1 MFIEDPSN
9 FHSPEGTSVRQTE
22 YCCRATESSTPP
34 IENIPH
40 KVPTLKNVRKK
51 ISKLTHAFETTS
63 KPVQPIIDNQQQQ
76 IIGNIPITLNLLF
89 GEGIKTRSFQV
100 NQSSTIKLVI
110 QKAIDEF
117 NAMFSAEKTKLRLK
131 EDIDLYVLKPSKK
144 NGKPKQDMPYFNE
157 DTIVCNCY
165 TNTFSLLWKDNPDVI
180 TEMFELDRTR
190 NQMCKGGCLMF

>member
-9 FHSPEGTSVRQTE
+9 LHSPEGTSVRQTE

-117 NAMFSAEKTKLRLK
+117 NAMFSAERTKLRLK

-165 TNTFSLLWKDNPDVI
+165 TNTFSLLWKDNPEVI

>member
-1 MFIEDPSN
+1 MFFEEHSN
-9 FHSPEGTSVRQTE
+9 LHSPEGNFGRQTE

-34 IENIPH
+34 IENLPR
-40 KVPTLKNVRKK
+40 KVPTFKNNRKK
-51 ISKLTHAFETTS
+51 ISKLSQACENAS
-63 KPVQPIIDNQQQQ
+63 KPVNCEDKAPQQQS
-76 IIGNIPITLNLLF
+76 IGHIPITLNLIF

-117 NAMFSAEKTKLRLK
+117 NAMFTGEKTKLRLK

-157 DTIVCNCY
+157 DTPICNCY
-165 TNTFSLLWKDNPDVI
+165 TNTFSLLWKENPDVI